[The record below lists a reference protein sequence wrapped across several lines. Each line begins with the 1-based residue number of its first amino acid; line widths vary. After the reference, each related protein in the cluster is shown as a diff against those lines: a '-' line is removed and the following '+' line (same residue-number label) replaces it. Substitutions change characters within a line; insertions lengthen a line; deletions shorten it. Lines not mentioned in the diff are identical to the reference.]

1 MFALVSV
8 WFLDS
13 ALVILGFYIGIYVF
27 YIWSNVSCIRDSAQF
42 CQDMKFVQKDVM
54 IVAAFSWLCGSF
66 ACDFDDFP
74 EIPKWDDVHG
84 NLL

>member
-1 MFALVSV
+1 MFGVIFGCEHLSDIQSILFPDGFTMFALVSV

-54 IVAAFSWLCGSF
+54 IVAAFS
-66 ACDFDDFP
+66 
-74 EIPKWDDVHG
+74 
-84 NLL
+84 